1 MWITRWP
8 QQDSPF
14 LDKSNANIGLRL
26 AGIKKGPSELISR
39 RTLETEK
46 VYFRGN
52 EKARSSN

>member
-1 MWITRWP
+1 MWITRWRH
-8 QQDSPF
+8 QDSPF
-14 LDKSNANIGLRL
+14 LDKSKANSGLRL
-26 AGIKKGPSELISR
+26 AGKKGPSELISR

>member
-26 AGIKKGPSELISR
+26 AGIKKARLISR